1 MPEDRFRRIIEIADP
16 PGWATAPP
24 ARCIRNAAAKEI
36 TAAIRAMTPPVTAPE
51 VSDAT
56 FERTKAVFGERGIV
70 DLTYLLGFYGMIGG
84 VLKVAAVTPPD
95 GSMPLEPMEAPF
107 VA

>member
-1 MPEDRFRRIIEIADP
+1 VLYDFCVEQL
-16 PGWATAPP
+16 TAS
-24 ARCIRNAAAKEI
+24 
-36 TAAIRAMTPPVTAPE
+36 E

-56 FERTKAVFGERGIV
+56 FERTKAVFGERGVV

-95 GSMPLEPMEAPF
+95 GSMPLQPMEAPF
-107 VA
+107 AG

>member
-1 MPEDRFRRIIEIADP
+1 MPEELCDALRQGRRPDGLDEQEGVLYDF
-16 PGWATAPP
+16 
-24 ARCIRNAAAKEI
+24 CVEQL
-36 TAAIRAMTPPVTAPE
+36 TAPE

-107 VA
+107 AA